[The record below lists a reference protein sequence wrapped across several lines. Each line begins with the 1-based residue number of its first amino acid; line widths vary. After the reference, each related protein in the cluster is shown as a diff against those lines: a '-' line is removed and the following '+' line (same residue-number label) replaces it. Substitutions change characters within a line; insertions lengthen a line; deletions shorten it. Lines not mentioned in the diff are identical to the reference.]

1 VSDAPVDVPIDVPVD
16 VMVQLLAALVAAE
29 SPSSEPAAVAAC
41 ARLVA
46 DAGADLLGEKPDEI
60 VVDGRTHLRWRFG
73 AGPTR
78 VALVGHVDTVWPL
91 GTIDRWPFSVSDG
104 VATGPG
110 AFDMKAGI
118 VQLLHALAGVDD
130 RDGVAVLLTADEELG
145 SPTSRALIEDT
156 ARGAEAALILE
167 PSAGAALK
175 TARKGVSNYEVVAH
189 GRAAHAGLEPE
200 KGANAAA
207 EIAHVIVGLAALA
220 KPGDGTTVTPTV
232 VHAGTATNVVPAEA
246 SVHVDVRAATA
257 AEQSRVDT
265 ALHRLAATVTGTTLE
280 VRGGPNR
287 PPLPT
292 TSSADLFA
300 RAQRL
305 AAGLGLAP
313 LEGVEVGGGSDGN
326 FTAALGVPTLDGL
339 GAVGGGAHAEGEH
352 VVLSAMPERVALL
365 AVLVTDLLHNP

>member
-1 VSDAPVDVPIDVPVD
+1 MSMDMSGTDVPMGEMVD
-16 VMVQLLAALVAAE
+16 LLAALVAAE
-29 SPSSEPAAVAAC
+29 SPSAEPDAVAAC

-46 DAGADLLGEKPDEI
+46 EAGAGLLGEKPEEI

-78 VALVGHVDTVWPL
+78 VVLVGHVDTVWPR
-91 GTIDRWPFSVSDG
+91 GTIDRWPFSVTDG

-118 VQLLHALAGVDD
+118 VQLLHALARVED
-130 RDGVAVLLTADEELG
+130 RDGVTVLLTADEELG

-156 ARGAEAALILE
+156 ARGALAALILE
-167 PSAGAALK
+167 PSAGGSLK
-175 TARKGVSNYEVVAH
+175 TARKGVSNYEVVAR

-200 KGANAAA
+200 KGANAAV
-207 EIAHVIVGLAALA
+207 EIAHVVVGLAALA
-220 KPGDGTTVTPTV
+220 VPDLGTTVTPTV
-232 VHAGTATNVVPAEA
+232 LQGGTATNVVPAEA
-246 SVHVDVRAATA
+246 SVQVDVRAATA
-257 AEQSRVDT
+257 AEQERVDA
-265 ALHRLAATVTGTTLE
+265 ALHRLQASVAGVTLE

-292 TSSADLFA
+292 TSSAPLFA
-300 RAQRL
+300 RARRL

-313 LEGVEVGGGSDGN
+313 LDAVEVGGGSDGN
-326 FTAALGVPTLDGL
+326 FTAAIGVPTLDGL

-352 VVLSAMPERVALL
+352 VVLAAMPERVALL
-365 AVLVTDLLHNP
+365 AGLVTDLLAPS